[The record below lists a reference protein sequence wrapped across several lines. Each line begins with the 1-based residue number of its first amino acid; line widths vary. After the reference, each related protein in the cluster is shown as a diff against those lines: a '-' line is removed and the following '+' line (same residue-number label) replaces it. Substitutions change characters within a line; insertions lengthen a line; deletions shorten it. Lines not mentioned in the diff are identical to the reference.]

1 MKTKQ
6 LIALAVAAG
15 LFIVTGAASV
25 ISHKTAEKS
34 KTGRRCFFGSS
45 VCPWR
50 IWPKQHF
57 LCSRWL
63 SERAVHLLGQ
73 HGAPWILSKSLSGP
87 FGHLLYLIYSCA
99 YRLLPTPEPFVKAHG
114 KILAEG

>member
-1 MKTKQ
+1 MERQ
-6 LIALAVAAG
+6 Y
-15 LFIVTGAASV
+15 
-25 ISHKTAEKS
+25 SHLTWKNRLKI
-34 KTGRRCFFGSS
+34 RRM
-45 VCPWR
+45 
-50 IWPKQHF
+50 
-57 LCSRWL
+57 LD
-63 SERAVHLLGQ
+63 ERAVHLLGQ